1 MQRFFPLHLAAL
13 LLLVGVLLSACVR
26 TNTTIQIHPADLVS
40 FDMEFRMNRTF
51 ANQTGATPDTITQNA
66 KERLPAAAQAIAT
79 FTPIEEPEWVGTH
92 ATTIPLPADRVREF
106 VLYTRDGAKAR
117 VTLPL
122 ERYRVLDGIGSV
134 ADLRQAGVEAKVS
147 VAFPGKVLATN
158 GVVTGNTVTWDLLQ
172 IDGDPWAEAQVGM
185 EWWLIILI
193 AIAVI
198 FGVIL
203 VIWGLARIFRH
214 PRRNPRYHPDRP

>member
-1 MQRFFPLHLAAL
+1 M
-13 LLLVGVLLSACVR
+13 
-26 TNTTIQIHPADLVS
+26 
-40 FDMEFRMNRTF
+40 
-51 ANQTGATPDTITQNA
+51 
-66 KERLPAAAQAIAT
+66 
-79 FTPIEEPEWVGTH
+79 GTH

-122 ERYRVLDGIGSV
+122 ERYRVLNGIGSV